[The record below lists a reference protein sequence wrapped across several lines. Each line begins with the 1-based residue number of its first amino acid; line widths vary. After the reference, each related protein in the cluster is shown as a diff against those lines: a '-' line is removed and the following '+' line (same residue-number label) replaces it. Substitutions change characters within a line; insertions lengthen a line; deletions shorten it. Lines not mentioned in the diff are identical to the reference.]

1 MQPVFDTP
9 QTFIIAEAG
18 VNHNGDLNLAKQLI
32 QGAKSA
38 GADAVKFQMFEP
50 EKLAS
55 KATPLA
61 TYQADRQEDG
71 QSGSKTQVDLLKTLS
86 LPREAFAELQAY
98 CQQLDIL
105 FLCTPFDEGSAQ
117 ALHTDLRVPT
127 FKISSGEVTNLPF
140 LRLLSRLN
148 VPVMLS
154 TGMAT
159 LDEVRQA
166 VAALESVH
174 QPPLG
179 LLHCVSSYPAPA
191 EAVNLNAIQTLQATF
206 PHCVIGYSD
215 HTLGVHIPVAAVA
228 KGARII
234 EKHFT
239 LDKTLP
245 GPDHKASLS
254 VEELKAMVRA
264 IRETE
269 QALGDGIKQP
279 HAVEADCIRVARKS
293 LVARYDLP
301 AEHLLTEQDLL
312 AKRPGTGISP
322 ALLERIVG
330 KRLPQKV
337 HQDELLPLELLENP

>member
-1 MQPVFDTP
+1 MHAVFDTP
-9 QTFIIAEAG
+9 HTFIIAEAG

-38 GADAVKFQMFEP
+38 GADAVKFQMFDP

-55 KATPLA
+55 KTSPLA
-61 TYQADRQEDG
+61 AYQTDG
-71 QSGSKTQVDLLKTLS
+71 QTESKTQVDLLKALS
-86 LPREAFAELQAY
+86 LPQEAFLELQAY
-98 CQQLDIL
+98 CQQAGIL
-105 FLCTPFDEGSAQ
+105 FLCTPFDEESAQ
-117 ALHTDLRVPT
+117 YLQTVLRMPAL
-127 FKISSGEVTNLPF
+127 KISSGEVTNLPF
-140 LRLLSRLN
+140 LRMLSRLN

-159 LDEVRQA
+159 LDEVKQA
-166 VAALESVH
+166 VAALESAH
-174 QPPLG
+174 QAPLG

-191 EAVNLNAIQTLQATF
+191 EAVNLNAIQTLQNAF
-206 PHCVIGYSD
+206 PHDVIGYSD

-239 LDKTLP
+239 LDKALP
-245 GPDHKASLS
+245 GPDHQASLS
-254 VEELKAMVRA
+254 VEDLKTMVQA

-269 QALGDGIKQP
+269 QALGNGVKQP

-301 AEHLLTEQDLL
+301 AEHLLTERDLL

-322 ALLERIVG
+322 ALLEHIVG
-330 KRLPQKV
+330 KRLPKKV
-337 HQDELLPLELLENP
+337 NQDELLPLELLESP